1 MSDAHFIET
10 IIGVGILLFAAK
22 LMAELF
28 LRLKLPI
35 VLGELIAGMVV
46 GPFALGGLEI
56 IDGKQLLQI
65 NDEIRVLGEMGAI
78 VILFMAGLEMT
89 PKEFLKGGKA
99 AFVVGTLGVVIPFFA
114 GLAVFQ
120 LFGFDVL
127 QSMLIATA
135 LTATSIAISI
145 QVLNEFGKI
154 KTPEARLIIGAAI
167 VDDILAI
174 AVLSV
179 VTSMAGSEGG
189 VDDID
194 ITEIT
199 ITILKVLGFFAI
211 MLVVAVVVIPKIIT
225 PRLWKAKGSVEGIAT
240 AAFFGAAALAGS
252 IGLSPIVGAFAVGMA
267 LSTTKVFEKI
277 ENYIGKIGLIFA
289 PLFFAIMLIVAVVVI
304 PKVIT
309 PRIWK
314 AKGSVEG
321 IATAAF
327 FGAAA
332 LAGSIGLSPIV
343 GAFAVGMALSTTKV
357 FDKIENYVGKIGL
370 IFAPLFFAI
379 IGAQVDLRAVD
390 LNILAL
396 SAVIV
401 IIAVTT
407 KLFGCGL
414 PAMYFLKSKQKGLR
428 VGIGMISRGE
438 VGLIVAGVGITAGIL
453 TSEVYSTIII
463 MVVVTTI
470 ITPIWLKIEY
480 RKEQKNDKNESNK
493 TVKQKSE

>member
-1 MSDAHFIET
+1 MSEAHFIET

-35 VLGELIAGMVV
+35 VLGELIAGMIV
-46 GPFALGGLEI
+46 GPFALGGLQI

-65 NDEIRVLGEMGAI
+65 NDEIKILGEMGAI

-99 AFVVGTLGVVIPFFA
+99 AFVVGTLGVVIPFFI

-120 LFGFDVL
+120 LFGFDAL

-145 QVLNEFGKI
+145 QVLSEFGKL

-179 VTSMAGSEGG
+179 VTSIAGSDGG
-189 VDDID
+189 VDNID
-194 ITEIT
+194 ITEVT
-199 ITILKVLGFFAI
+199 ITILQVLG
-211 MLVVAVVVIPKIIT
+211 
-225 PRLWKAKGSVEGIAT
+225 
-240 AAFFGAAALAGS
+240 
-252 IGLSPIVGAFAVGMA
+252 
-267 LSTTKVFEKI
+267 
-277 ENYIGKIGLIFA
+277 
-289 PLFFAIMLIVAVVVI
+289 FFAIMLIVAVVVI

-357 FDKIENYVGKIGL
+357 FEKVENYVGKIGL

-390 LNILAL
+390 LNILLL

-401 IIAVTT
+401 IVAVTT

-414 PAMYFLKSKQKGLR
+414 PAMYFLKSKQKGMR

-480 RKEQKNDKNESNK
+480 RKEQNDKNESNK

>member
-1 MSDAHFIET
+1 MSEGQFIET

-35 VLGELIAGMVV
+35 VLGELIAGMIV
-46 GPFALGGLEI
+46 GPFALGGLQI
-56 IDGKQLLQI
+56 MDGKQLLQI
-65 NDEIRVLGEMGAI
+65 NDEIKILGEMGAI

-99 AFVVGTLGVVIPFFA
+99 AFVVGTLGVVIPFFV

-120 LFGFDVL
+120 FFGFDAL

-145 QVLNEFGKI
+145 QVLSEFGKI

-179 VTSMAGSEGG
+179 VTSIAGSDGG
-189 VDDID
+189 VDNID
-194 ITEIT
+194 ITEIV
-199 ITILKVLGFFAI
+199 ITILQVLG
-211 MLVVAVVVIPKIIT
+211 
-225 PRLWKAKGSVEGIAT
+225 
-240 AAFFGAAALAGS
+240 
-252 IGLSPIVGAFAVGMA
+252 
-267 LSTTKVFEKI
+267 
-277 ENYIGKIGLIFA
+277 
-289 PLFFAIMLIVAVVVI
+289 FFAIMLIVAVVVI

-390 LNILAL
+390 LNIMIL
-396 SAVIV
+396 SAAIIV
-401 IIAVTT
+401 VAVTT

-414 PAMYFLKSKQKGLR
+414 PAMYFLKSKQQGLR

-438 VGLIVAGVGITAGIL
+438 VGLIVAGVGVTAGIL

-470 ITPIWLKIEY
+470 ITPIWLKLEY
-480 RKEQKNDKNESNK
+480 RKEQKNDSNEPNK
-493 TVKQKSE
+493 TIESKSE

>member
-1 MSDAHFIET
+1 MSEAHFIET

-35 VLGELIAGMVV
+35 VLGELLAGMIV
-46 GPFALGGLEI
+46 GPFALGGFFVV
-56 IDGKQLLQI
+56 DGKQLLQI
-65 NDEIRVLGEMGAI
+65 NDEIKILGEMGAI

-89 PKEFLKGGKA
+89 PREFLKGGKA
-99 AFVVGTLGVVIPFFA
+99 SFTVGTLGVVIPFFA

-120 LFGFDVL
+120 LFGFDAL
-127 QSMLIATA
+127 ESMMIATA

-145 QVLNEFGKI
+145 QVLSEFGKI
-154 KTPEARLIIGAAI
+154 KTPEARLIIGAAV

-179 VTSMAGSEGG
+179 VSSIAVSDGG
-189 VDDID
+189 IDSID
-194 ITEIT
+194 ITQVT
-199 ITILKVLGFFAI
+199 WTILQVLGFFAI
-211 MLVVAVVVIPKIIT
+211 MLIVAVVVIPKIIT
-225 PRLWKAKGSVEGIAT
+225 QRIWKAKGSVEGIAT

-277 ENYIGKIGLIFA
+277 ENY
-289 PLFFAIMLIVAVVVI
+289 
-304 PKVIT
+304 
-309 PRIWK
+309 
-314 AKGSVEG
+314 
-321 IATAAF
+321 
-327 FGAAA
+327 
-332 LAGSIGLSPIV
+332 
-343 GAFAVGMALSTTKV
+343 
-357 FDKIENYVGKIGL
+357 VGKIGL

-390 LNILAL
+390 LNILIL
-396 SAVIV
+396 SGAVI
-401 IIAVTT
+401 AVAVVT

-414 PAMYFLKSKQKGLR
+414 PAMWFLKSKAQGMR

-438 VGLIVAGVGITAGIL
+438 VGLIVAGVGVTAGIL
-453 TSEVYSTIII
+453 TSEVYSTIVI
-463 MVVVTTI
+463 MVAVTTI

-480 RKEQKNDKNESNK
+480 RKEQKKDGNNSSK
-493 TVKQKSE
+493 TKSEQTIE

>member
-1 MSDAHFIET
+1 MSEAHFIET

-35 VLGELIAGMVV
+35 VLGELIAGMIV
-46 GPFALGGLEI
+46 GPFALGGLQI
-56 IDGKQLLQI
+56 VDGKQLLQI
-65 NDEIRVLGEMGAI
+65 NDEIRILGEMGAI

-99 AFVVGTLGVVIPFFA
+99 AFVVGTLGVVIPFFV
-114 GLAVFQ
+114 GLTVFQ
-120 LFGFDVL
+120 LFGFDAL

-145 QVLNEFGKI
+145 QVLSEFGKL

-167 VDDILAI
+167 IDDILAI

-179 VTSMAGSEGG
+179 VTSIAGSDGG

-194 ITEIT
+194 ITQVT
-199 ITILKVLGFFAI
+199 ITILQVLGFFAI
-211 MLVVAVVVIPKIIT
+211 MLIVSVVVIPKI
-225 PRLWKAKGSVEGIAT
+225 
-240 AAFFGAAALAGS
+240 
-252 IGLSPIVGAFAVGMA
+252 
-267 LSTTKVFEKI
+267 
-277 ENYIGKIGLIFA
+277 
-289 PLFFAIMLIVAVVVI
+289 
-304 PKVIT
+304 IT

-343 GAFAVGMALSTTKV
+343 GAFAVGMALSTSKV
-357 FDKIENYVGKIGL
+357 FDKIESYVGKIGL

-390 LNILAL
+390 LNILIL

-401 IIAVTT
+401 VVAVTT

-414 PAMYFLKSKQKGLR
+414 PAMYFLKSKQKGMR

-480 RKEQKNDKNESNK
+480 RKEQKRGDGTSEIKS
-493 TVKQKSE
+493 KQKSE